1 VYHLDKLFTIYTTMR
16 SLLKYKAT
24 PEQIKAI
31 AEHELKRK
39 KLVAEVEKEWELKQK
54 TGNYLKNGKRK

>member
-1 VYHLDKLFTIYTTMR
+1 MK

-31 AEHELKRK
+31 AEHELNRKR
-39 KLVAEVEKEWELKQK
+39 LVAEVEKEWKQK
-54 TGNYLKNGKRK
+54 QSSGNYTKNGKRK

>member
-1 VYHLDKLFTIYTTMR
+1 MR

-31 AEHELKRK
+31 AEHELNRKR
-39 KLVAEVEKEWELKQK
+39 LVAEVEKEWNDKQK
-54 TGNYLKNGKRK
+54 TGNYYKNGKRK

>member
-1 VYHLDKLFTIYTTMR
+1 MYYLGKLFTQHIIMR

-31 AEHELKRK
+31 AEHELNRKR
-39 KLVAEVEKEWELKQK
+39 LVAEVEKEWNDKQN

>member
-1 VYHLDKLFTIYTTMR
+1 VYYLGKLLTQYIIMK

-31 AEHELKRK
+31 AEHEIQRK
-39 KLVAEVEKEWELKQK
+39 KIVAEVEKEWNDKQK

>member
-1 VYHLDKLFTIYTTMR
+1 MK

-31 AEHELKRK
+31 AEHEINRKR
-39 KLVAEVEKEWELKQK
+39 LVSEVQKEWDAKQK

>member
-1 VYHLDKLFTIYTTMR
+1 VHYLGKLFTQHIIMR

-31 AEHELKRK
+31 AEHELNRKR
-39 KLVAEVEKEWELKQK
+39 LVAEVEKEWKVKQK
-54 TGNYLKNGKRK
+54 SGEYLKNGKRK

>member
-1 VYHLDKLFTIYTTMR
+1 MYYLGKLLTQYIIMK

-31 AEHELKRK
+31 AEHEIQRK
-39 KLVAEVEKEWELKQK
+39 KIVAEVEKEWNDKQK

>member
-1 VYHLDKLFTIYTTMR
+1 MR

-31 AEHELKRK
+31 AEHEIQRK
-39 KLVAEVEKEWELKQK
+39 KIVAEVEKEWNAKQK

>member
-1 VYHLDKLFTIYTTMR
+1 MR

-39 KLVAEVEKEWELKQK
+39 KLIAEVEKEWKEKQNS
-54 TGNYLKNGKRK
+54 GNYFKNGKRK

>member
-1 VYHLDKLFTIYTTMR
+1 MK

-39 KLVAEVEKEWELKQK
+39 KLIAEVEKEWELKQK

>member
-1 VYHLDKLFTIYTTMR
+1 MR

-31 AEHELKRK
+31 AEHELNRKR
-39 KLVAEVEKEWELKQK
+39 LVAEVEKEWNDKQK
-54 TGNYLKNGKRK
+54 TGNYTKNGKKK

>member
-1 VYHLDKLFTIYTTMR
+1 MR

-24 PEQIKAI
+24 PEQIKSI
-31 AEHELKRK
+31 AEHEIQRK
-39 KLVAEVEKEWELKQK
+39 KLVAEVEKEWDAKQK

>member
-1 VYHLDKLFTIYTTMR
+1 MYYLGKLFTQHIIMR

-31 AEHELKRK
+31 AEHEIQRK
-39 KLVAEVEKEWELKQK
+39 KIVAEVEKEWKQK
-54 TGNYLKNGKRK
+54 QSSGNYLKNGKRK

>member
-1 VYHLDKLFTIYTTMR
+1 MR

-31 AEHELKRK
+31 AEHQIQRK
-39 KLVAEVEKEWELKQK
+39 KIVAEVEKEWNEKQK
-54 TGNYLKNGKRK
+54 TGNYYKNGKRK

>member
-1 VYHLDKLFTIYTTMR
+1 MR

-31 AEHELKRK
+31 AEHEIQRK
-39 KLVAEVEKEWELKQK
+39 KIVAEVEKEWNEKQK